1 VAELAP
7 GGAVAGGGDSGTSRP
22 VEVVTLGEVLAAFTA
37 PGGSP
42 LADATAFER
51 HIAGAEA
58 NVAVGIARLGHRAAF
73 IGRVG
78 ADGLGTAALRRLR
91 GEGVDVGG
99 VRVEA
104 GAPTGLLVRERRT
117 LGPSEVV
124 YHRAGSA
131 GSRLAPDD
139 VDAARGTIERARWL
153 HVTGITPALSPTAAA
168 AVRRAV
174 ELARAAGL
182 TISLDVNLRRK
193 LWSDDVAGPVLRD
206 LARDVDVLLAS
217 LDEAAVVTGVPDENP
232 ERLAE
237 ATVELGPSMAVL
249 KLGAGGAI
257 AIERGGLAVR
267 RPAIPVAT
275 IVDPVGAG
283 DAFSAGFIVT
293 RLEGGDVARALEV
306 ANACGAAAVSAIGDT
321 TGLPDR
327 IELDRLLAASGGDV
341 IR

>member
-1 VAELAP
+1 MAERMSVGGAP
-7 GGAVAGGGDSGTSRP
+7 GGAPGGRP
-22 VEVVTLGEVLAAFTA
+22 EVVTLGEILAAFTA
-37 PGGSP
+37 PGGAP

-51 HIAGAEA
+51 HIAGAES
-58 NVAVGIARLGHRAAF
+58 NVAVGIVRLGHRATF

-91 GEGVDVGG
+91 GEGVDVSG
-99 VRVEA
+99 VRVED
-104 GAPTGLLVRERRT
+104 GAATGLLVRERRV

-131 GSRLAPDD
+131 GSRLAPED
-139 VDAARGTIERARWL
+139 VDAARGTIEGARWL
-153 HVTGITPALSPTAAA
+153 HVTGITLAISATAAD

-182 TISLDVNLRRK
+182 TVSLDVNLRRK
-193 LWSDDVAGPVLRD
+193 LWADDVAAPVLRD

-217 LDEAAVVTGVPDENP
+217 VDEAAVVTGAAGDDP

-237 ATVELGPSMAVL
+237 AILGLGPSIAVL
-249 KLGAGGAI
+249 KLGADGAL
-257 AIERGGLAVR
+257 AIERGGAFVR
-267 RPAIPVAT
+267 RPAIPVTAV
-275 IVDPVGAG
+275 VDPVGAG

-293 RLEGGDVARALEV
+293 RLEGGDLARALDV
-306 ANACGAAAVSAIGDT
+306 ANACGAAAVSAVGDT

-327 IELDRLLAASGGDV
+327 IELDRLLAASGRDV